1 MEGELKLS
9 YTKFVISAILRLA
22 IGYLFLV
29 NVFLA
34 VVQSDRVLDMF
45 YDMVSILNLSSM
57 LFLQAKANLCIINI
71 LLLLKYFVSWRSTL

>member
-45 YDMVSILNLSSM
+45 YDMVSG
-57 LFLQAKANLCIINI
+57 
-71 LLLLKYFVSWRSTL
+71 SW